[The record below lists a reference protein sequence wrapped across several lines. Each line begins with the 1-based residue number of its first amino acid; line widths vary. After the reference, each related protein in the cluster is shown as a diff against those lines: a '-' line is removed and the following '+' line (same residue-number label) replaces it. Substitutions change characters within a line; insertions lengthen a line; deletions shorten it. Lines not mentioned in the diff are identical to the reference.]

1 MTIKLIK
8 IQKKIQMNL
17 GHFEIFYRTAVWQVD
32 YVIEKSNIKVDP
44 LELPPLPAAELKKN
58 FTFYNPRGA
67 LYQVVDTPTGLVDY
81 RIHFGLFV
89 SVEVKSADFVH
100 FSTALEHIWAS
111 KGTLMV
117 QELRT
122 EILYYF

>member
-44 LELPPLPAAELKKN
+44 LELPPLPAAELKN

-81 RIHFGLFV
+81 RMHFGLFV
-89 SVEVKSADFVH
+89 SVEVKSTDFVH

-111 KGTLMV
+111 RGSLMV

-122 EILYYF
+122 NILYYF

>member
-1 MTIKLIK
+1 M
-8 IQKKIQMNL
+8 
-17 GHFEIFYRTAVWQVD
+17 
-32 YVIEKSNIKVDP
+32 IEKSNIKVDP
-44 LELPPLPAAELKKN
+44 LELSPLPAAELQN
-58 FTFYNPRGA
+58 LTFHNPRGE

-89 SVEVKSADFVH
+89 SKEVKSTDFVH

-111 KGTLMV
+111 RGSLMV

-122 EILYYF
+122 KILYYF

>member
-1 MTIKLIK
+1 MIIILIK
-8 IQKKIQMNL
+8 IPKKIQMNL
-17 GHFEIFYRTAVWQVD
+17 GHFEIFYRTAVWQMD

-44 LELPPLPAAELKKN
+44 LELPPLPAAELKN
-58 FTFYNPRGA
+58 FTFHNPRGA

-81 RIHFGLFV
+81 RMHFGLFV

-100 FSTALEHIWAS
+100 FSTALEHIWAA
-111 KGTLMV
+111 KGSLMV

-122 EILYYF
+122 KILYYF